1 LEGVGVREVR
11 EEKPPLPLPALVVRE
26 ELVVEVAAARC
37 LDRVERM
44 RSCLA
49 VVRAMR
55 LKIWLASGATG
66 GLELGLSWAVMLRCV
81 R

>member
-1 LEGVGVREVR
+1 VREVR
-11 EEKPPLPLPALVVRE
+11 EEKPPLPLPVFVVRE
-26 ELVVEVAAARC
+26 VVVVELAAARC

-49 VVRAMR
+49 VARAMR

-66 GLELGLSWAVMLRCV
+66 GLELGLSWAVILRCG